1 MPHLFSYMLTKL
13 FALSKQVKVQLHQQL
28 SSKAESRDHRMMT
41 VERVHVEF
49 QEFPVSNCKLCH
61 AGGKHLAKATCH
73 RYQSQKTTI
82 YLFGFV
88 RKITPY
94 LGYATASMNGRKCNQ
109 YPP

>member
-49 QEFPVSNCKLCH
+49 QEFSVSNCKLCH

-73 RYQSQKTTI
+73 RLPISKDNDVSIWIRAKNTT
-82 YLFGFV
+82 LP
-88 RKITPY
+88 R
-94 LGYATASMNGRKCNQ
+94 LCNCFHEREKM
-109 YPP
+109 